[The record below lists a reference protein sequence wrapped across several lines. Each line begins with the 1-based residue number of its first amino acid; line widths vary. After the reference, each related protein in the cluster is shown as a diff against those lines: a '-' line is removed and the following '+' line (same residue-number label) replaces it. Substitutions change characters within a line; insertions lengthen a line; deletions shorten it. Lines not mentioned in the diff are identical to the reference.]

1 MKLLMKE
8 TLAPAPKFD
17 QSRLLFGL
25 LLSLAMR
32 PNPKNSSRPEA
43 RRTRLAS
50 ETVVAHIAELKVPQP
65 RPSGWAQPAC
75 VPVPT
80 CSSSRCNAGATG
92 RPTIGNC
99 LRLTSPGGEGPD
111 YPRWGPPGCS
121 TGSSRP
127 RSSTLDSSDSSGS
140 GGSGGNHQ
148 QQQQQIQPDTATCRQ

>member
-1 MKLLMKE
+1 MKLSMKE

-32 PNPKNSSRPEA
+32 PHPKNSSRPEA

-75 VPVPT
+75 VPAPT

-111 YPRWGPPGCS
+111 YPRWGPAAVAREAAGREADCRCPAV
-121 TGSSRP
+121 P
-127 RSSTLDSSDSSGS
+127 DHAAA
-140 GGSGGNHQ
+140 GGRGL
-148 QQQQQIQPDTATCRQ
+148 